1 MARERLPKR
10 TPEEERAT
18 AIHEAGHAV
27 IARVL
32 GLVCGNVTIGVNY
45 RTRTSGY
52 GIIADPRVANDC
64 WEQRGRY
71 PPLEAA
77 FRGRILAYMAGR
89 EAEEELLSYCQ
100 GGDADDQYQIA
111 LCPHTSWRQPFFNM
125 MNGHGG
131 SQTPALLK
139 PPIRHCDRG
148 VQAARRHSCSHRGK
162 IGPGCLAAKFH
173 DRQAQ
178 RKGESSSAYAALV
191 AEPGLTNCTHEPNGS
206 IM

>member
-18 AIHEAGHAV
+18 AIREAGHAV

-71 PPLEAA
+71 RPLEAA

-89 EAEEELLSYCQ
+89 GGRRGAVRLLPGRECGRSVPDCA
-100 GGDADDQYQIA
+100 DAD
-111 LCPHTSWRQPFFNM
+111 
-125 MNGHGG
+125 
-131 SQTPALLK
+131 
-139 PPIRHCDRG
+139 
-148 VQAARRHSCSHRGK
+148 
-162 IGPGCLAAKFH
+162 
-173 DRQAQ
+173 
-178 RKGESSSAYAALV
+178 
-191 AEPGLTNCTHEPNGS
+191 GS
-206 IM
+206 ISRRRPAS

>member
-1 MARERLPKR
+1 MSQSGSIIEQEHLGTELLPTPGSR
-10 TPEEERAT
+10 T
-18 AIHEAGHAV
+18 IAGSNGAG
-27 IARVL
+27 IAPWKL
-32 GLVCGNVTIGVNY
+32 HF
-45 RTRTSGY
+45 
-52 GIIADPRVANDC
+52 
-64 WEQRGRY
+64 
-71 PPLEAA
+71 AA
-77 FRGRILAYMAGR
+77 GSWPIWQAG
-89 EAEEELLSYCQ
+89 EAEEELLGYCQ